1 MLLGEL
7 VEIGGDDL
15 PRGALRPR
23 RERHLVHLQQQTL
36 LQAAGADSGWFQLVD
51 DPQQPLE
58 LLRGGL
64 DTHREGDVVGHR
76 FEVAAQVAVLV
87 DAADEVDGQPH
98 VAIRKVAVAQLLDQ
112 ILVQRTTAGEVDR
125 ALLVVFRIVV
135 DTALVRGRV
144 VLAQILLDGDFAGLL
159 LAFGIPLVLL
169 EHDVVLDLLLDALF
183 ELHGGQLQQLD
194 HLNLLRRELLLQGE
208 YLFLIDRHR

>member
-1 MLLGEL
+1 M
-7 VEIGGDDL
+7 
-15 PRGALRPR
+15 R
-23 RERHLVHLQQQTL
+23 
-36 LQAAGADSGWFQLVD
+36 
-51 DPQQPLE
+51 
-58 LLRGGL
+58 
-64 DTHREGDVVGHR
+64 
-76 FEVAAQVAVLV
+76 
-87 DAADEVDGQPH
+87 
-98 VAIRKVAVAQLLDQ
+98 
-112 ILVQRTTAGEVDR
+112 VDR

-208 YLFLIDRHR
+208 DLFLIDRHR